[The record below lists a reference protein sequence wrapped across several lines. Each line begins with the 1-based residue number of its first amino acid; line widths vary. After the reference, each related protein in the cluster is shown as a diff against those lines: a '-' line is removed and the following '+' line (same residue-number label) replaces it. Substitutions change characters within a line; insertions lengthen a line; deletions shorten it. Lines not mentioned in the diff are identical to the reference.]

1 MDSNSRITLRTTIED
16 FLRTEHPERLHE
28 FQIVFDDVC
37 DVLANATIDL
47 LKDDSPPSG
56 SGINFDA
63 SSIADPVISLSIVVG
78 AMFVQ
83 AATGAV
89 TNNDLIKVFDRL
101 ETKLN
106 SLFGYPELVGQLR
119 QRTQKVLEDA

>member
-37 DVLANATIDL
+37 DVLANASIDL
-47 LKDDSPPSG
+47 LKDDSPPSK

-63 SSIADPVISLSIVVG
+63 SSIADPVISLSMVVG
-78 AMFVQ
+78 AMFAQ
-83 AATGAV
+83 AATEAV
-89 TNNDLIKVFDRL
+89 TNNDLIIVFDRL

-106 SLFGYPELVGQLR
+106 SLFGHPELVGQLR
-119 QRTQKVLEDA
+119 QKTQKVLEDT

>member
-1 MDSNSRITLRTTIED
+1 MDSNSRTILRTTIED
-16 FLRTEHPERLHE
+16 FLRTEHPDRLHE

-37 DVLANATIDL
+37 NVLANTTIDL
-47 LKDDSPPSG
+47 RKDDSPPSM

-83 AATGAV
+83 AATEAV

-101 ETKLN
+101 ETKLK
-106 SLFGYPELVGQLR
+106 SLFGYPELVGKLR
-119 QRTQKVLEDA
+119 QKTQKVLEDA